1 MRDDKRLKRKVRRSY
16 VVSTISI
23 SLVLFLL
30 GSVGYMLTAALTTAH
45 TLRNSITLSAE
56 LDNSLSEAQR
66 TAVEEAI
73 TNIDGVTHLEYLS
86 KEEKIDDAEFRRMF
100 SSEIENILGE
110 NPLRNSFEVTVS
122 THDRAQTDQLVD
134 KLSAISG
141 VVYVAYP
148 ASTIEQLHSSLNKI
162 TIVLIVFG
170 GVLLLIS
177 IILLGNTIRLAIFS
191 RRYLINTLKLVG
203 ATKSYIKRP
212 FLMAAAKQGIW
223 AGVVASVMFSTAMAG
238 LSGAMPEIVSTNELI
253 KMGIVIGSMIVSG
266 LVISLLFTNFAV
278 GKFVNMKS
286 NKIYLY

>member
-23 SLVLFLL
+23 SMVLFLL

-45 TLRNSITLSAE
+45 TMRNSITLSAE
-56 LDNSLSEAQR
+56 LDNSLSEA
-66 TAVEEAI
+66 ALKDIEEQI
-73 TNIDGVTHLEYLS
+73 TSIENVAYLEYLS

-100 SSEIENILGE
+100 SSEIENILSE
-110 NPLRNSFEVTVS
+110 NPLRNSFEITIA
-122 THDRAQTDQLVD
+122 TRDKAETDKLVD
-134 KLSAISG
+134 KLSAIKG
-141 VVYVAYP
+141 IIYVAYP
-148 ASTIEQLHSSLNKI
+148 ASTIEQLHSSLRKI
-162 TIVLIVFG
+162 TIVLIAFG
-170 GVLLLIS
+170 GALLLIS
-177 IILLGNTIRLAIFS
+177 IILLNNTIRLAIFS

-212 FLMAAAKQGIW
+212 FLVAAAKQGIW
-223 AGVVASVMFSTAMAG
+223 AGVVASVMFSAALAG
-238 LSGAMPEIVSTNELI
+238 LSGAMPEIISTSELI
-253 KMGIVIGSMIVSG
+253 KIGIVIGSMTLSG

>member
-23 SLVLFLL
+23 SMVLFLL

-45 TLRNSITLSAE
+45 TMRNSITLSAE
-56 LDNSLSEAQR
+56 LDNSLSEA
-66 TAVEEAI
+66 ALKDIEEQI
-73 TNIDGVTHLEYLS
+73 TSIENVAYLEYLS

-110 NPLRNSFEVTVS
+110 NPLRNSFEITIA
-122 THDRAQTDQLVD
+122 TRDKAETDKLVD
-134 KLSAISG
+134 KLSAIKG
-141 VVYVAYP
+141 IIYVAYP
-148 ASTIEQLHSSLNKI
+148 ASTIEQLHSSLRKI
-162 TIVLIVFG
+162 TIVLIAFG
-170 GVLLLIS
+170 GALLLIS
-177 IILLGNTIRLAIFS
+177 TILLNNTIRLAIFS

-212 FLMAAAKQGIW
+212 FLVAAAKQGIW
-223 AGVVASVMFSTAMAG
+223 AGVVASVMFSAALAG
-238 LSGAMPEIVSTNELI
+238 LSGAMPEIISTSELI
-253 KMGIVIGSMIVSG
+253 KIGIVIGSMTLSG